1 MGLQYKRKSK
11 LGLDRLPVLI
21 QDTSLDSKGYFNI
34 TEFPSY
40 FGNGKNLVRLKG
52 NSGNLLPGSPI
63 YVEVLDVN
71 GNTIYH
77 ELPNYSEPD
86 LTRYISVWVYNDTNG
101 NINTP
106 NGLGKVIICGI
117 AQQTVDGRPIPNEWK
132 NKVNIRWVREIPVT
146 REKKSPSK
154 IIFLGNELPKVKL
167 EEVTNYYKKVELLSE
182 SILLTTQSFRD
193 TGSNDLSPIL
203 VSYDYNAGL
212 GTTGNVRTNTY
223 SPYQSDFPKLTFR
236 KRALVNNTA
245 SLVFAQNLVGKM
257 TGGTIEINLSQST
270 TAYNSLKPDSL
281 PEYITKPVSFTASIL
296 SVDDY
301 STLSISYPLTA
312 SNYVG
317 GEERNRTYFTEFKDA
332 EWVIRYVSTG
342 SYTDSPFENPTIL
355 VTVDGINP
363 LGGNVDRVKVY
374 YRPSFNVS
382 DFEFGGS
389 TTLFSNEESVS
400 FYANVK
406 NFRRNTAYDFKVE
419 FENIE
424 EDISDS
430 NIVIYD
436 FLVEEAIMGS
446 PAQPDKSIQY
456 NNSDAFEGSYDLTYD
471 YNYENVGI
479 GTYDPSTKL
488 QIFNELG
495 FNVDGTVFTLL
506 QSGSNHI
513 YVGGQFERYLGRSY
527 NGIIRLNLSGS
538 IDTGFNPGKGFNGAV
553 RAIQFASGSS
563 DIYVGGEFT
572 QYSGSKDVKYFV
584 RLKSDG
590 TIASNFKEHGEL
602 DGRVNTIYVSTE
614 TGNSGSVYLGGAF
627 TQYSGSAGRILKVD
641 RTGSV
646 INSFKG
652 GFDTGSN
659 TEIFAIAGYNPNLH
673 LYVGGTFTSYSG
685 SSDYQYGNGGI
696 LKINNNGSVIT
707 TFNQSS
713 SISGGTSGSAVYTI
727 YNPYIAPD
735 EYLYIGGNFTKYSGS
750 VEYKMTSL
758 NPGNGSI
765 RTDWNQSGNFWD
777 LIKDRPNNS
786 IRTIHFI
793 GNTSAKLLVGGSFT
807 AGTSI
812 SFTPPAKNLV
822 VMDFNGGLSNDYIRS
837 LFPSPTQAGD
847 NSIFTSIKLSDS
859 ASIIGGSFSKYR
871 VGGTPGATTTGQLV
885 NSDKIIIIETPSLAP
900 YTSSYSGF
908 FDFRN
913 RDRDAFFISSSIG
926 TFIGSQSVLWPQVS
940 DNPFVIKNSGDVGIG
955 TSNPQQKIHIEG
967 GVIARLPKVQQPW
980 VILYNSQS
988 GVFTYGTASAEVSS
1002 TPPTP
1007 PDFNIICQSITAT
1020 SFNACRFPNESD
1032 DYNLTFG
1039 FSLSPSP
1046 SPIPSITVIS
1056 ASLFSGSSQIWSIDN
1071 QSYSSLPITWTIS
1084 TSSIGNVTYRFI
1096 VTASYTSEVGN
1107 SAAWRTLSCPPTGEP
1122 PTTFTITPPT
1132 NLQIV
1137 CDLTE
1142 NNFLTIRHN
1151 RELDIYNLVARFR
1164 RTNNPWGSC
1173 TNPTNITLIS
1183 ASLFSGSSKIWETGS
1198 INHLNTTLNLP
1209 LSIHTLL
1216 TQSFG
1221 SVTHTLRVTASLSE
1235 SRFDSTTWASCS
1247 TSIPLTVDPRNIN
1260 KTPLTEFNNLNFQLG
1275 HIYNDTDGPKLYV
1288 IELGASGSFNVTSSV
1303 DRFDSPLQSPYSPTE
1318 YAWGLENFNVLLRQR
1333 KNDNN
1338 TTTNSYQNDS
1348 VTNTSSTRLIRTRFL
1363 ITGSLTGSLGH
1374 SNTDSAVGVAA
1385 YYNIPI
1391 DGVDNNRPLPFKPSP
1406 SIITNTQNNNR
1417 SFLYIAGTGSFT
1429 SSQSPTS
1436 PSPAPFTNLNNPLL
1450 RVQSFDNNSV
1460 YIIKTISIRFGIV
1473 PNVSGYFNN
1482 AFTTASIYDLKRWD
1496 LRLGGGVPQITGSVL
1511 FKAGNNGA
1519 NLITGRGVINFNGN
1533 EYNNGILPTTG
1544 TPKSPAQ
1551 SVTVTN
1557 IQPNEIPNLPQFT
1570 MPVLT
1575 VSTSLRNSTHYF
1587 IVNRNIDIVGIWQE
1601 NIGAYSYETN
1611 QIYNNEWI
1619 ELNIGHYKLY
1629 YRDLVPQSGL
1639 NPNKYYVWAKKSTTT
1654 NW

>member
-11 LGLDRLPVLI
+11 LGLENLQVLI

-86 LTRYISVWVYNDTNG
+86 LTRYISVWVYNDTTG

-106 NGLGKVIICGI
+106 NGIGKVIICGT

-132 NKVNIRWVREIPVT
+132 NKINIRWVREIPVT

-193 TGSNDLSPIL
+193 TGSNDLSSIL

-212 GTTGNVRTNTY
+212 GTTGDVRTNPY

-236 KRALVNNTA
+236 KRTLVNNTA
-245 SLVFAQNLVGKM
+245 SLVFAQNLAGKM

-270 TAYNSLKPDSL
+270 TAYNSLKPTDL
-281 PEYITKPVSFTASIL
+281 PQYITKPVSFTASIL

-301 STLSISYPLTA
+301 STLSISFPLTA

-342 SYTDSPFENPTIL
+342 SYTDSPFENPTVL

-363 LGGNVDRVKVY
+363 LGGNVDRIKVY

-424 EDISDS
+424 EDVSDS

-446 PAQPDKSIQY
+446 PAPPDKSIQY

-479 GTYDPSTKL
+479 GTYNPTTKL

-527 NGIIRLNLSGS
+527 NGIIRLDLSGS
-538 IDTGFNPGKGFNGAV
+538 IDTGFNPGKGFNGPV

-563 DIYVGGEFT
+563 DIYVGGDFT

-584 RLKSDG
+584 RLKSNG
-590 TIASNFKEHGEL
+590 TISSNFKEHGEL

-652 GFDTGSN
+652 GFDTGSS
-659 TEIFAIAGYNPNLH
+659 TEIFAIAGYDPNSH

-713 SISGGTSGSAVYTI
+713 SINGGTSGSAVYTI
-727 YNPYIAPD
+727 YNPYFSSVAA
-735 EYLYIGGNFTKYSGS
+735 EWLYIGGNFTKYSGS

-758 NPGNGSI
+758 NPTNGSI
-765 RTDWNQSGNFWD
+765 RTNWNQSDTFWD

-793 GNTSAKLLVGGSFT
+793 GNSTANLLVGGSFAT
-807 AGTSI
+807 ETII

-822 VMDFNGGLSNDYIRS
+822 VMNFNGGLGNDYIRS

-847 NSIFTSIKLSDS
+847 NTVFTSIKLSDS

-871 VGGTPGATTTGQLV
+871 VGGTPGETTTGQLV

-955 TSNPQQKIHIEG
+955 TTTPQQKIHIEG
-967 GVIARLPKVQQPW
+967 GVIARLPNVQQPW

-988 GVFTYGTASAEVSS
+988 GLFTYGTASAQESS
-1002 TPPTP
+1002 IP
-1007 PDFNIICQSITAT
+1007 PDFALECHSITADA
-1020 SFNACRFPNESD
+1020 FNQCRFPNESD
-1032 DYNLTFG
+1032 EYNLTFG
-1039 FSLSPSP
+1039 FTVQSPPLS
-1046 SPIPSITVIS
+1046 IPPITVIS

-1071 QSYSSLPITWTIS
+1071 QSYYSLPITWTIL
-1084 TSSIGNVTYRFI
+1084 TSSIGNVTYRFV
-1096 VTASYTSEVGN
+1096 VTASYASEFGN
-1107 SAAWRTLSCPPTGEP
+1107 SAAWGTLECG
-1122 PTTFTITPPT
+1122 PTTFTITPPANLDISCNSIET
-1132 NLQIV
+1132 NP
-1137 CDLTE
+1137 TWA
-1142 NNFLTIRHN
+1142 NNRHN
-1151 RELDIYNLVARFR
+1151 RETSSYTVSYGF
-1164 RTNNPWGSC
+1164 THNNPWSLVGGCSSRQL
-1173 TNPTNITLIS
+1173 NITLIS

-1198 INHLNTTLNLP
+1198 VNYLNTSAGTKTFSLP
-1209 LSIHTLL
+1209 TH
-1216 TQSFG
+1216 SFG
-1221 SVTHTLRVTASLSE
+1221 SVTYTFYATASLSE
-1235 SRFDSTTWASCS
+1235 SRFDSTTWDMIKCTRTFT
-1247 TSIPLTVDPRNIN
+1247 TSDRQCPNEAEFTQ
-1260 KTPLTEFNNLNFQLG
+1260 KTKIIQVGLG
-1275 HIYNDTDGPKLYV
+1275 SKTSSLYGEEMV
-1288 IELGASGSFNVTSSV
+1288 RVMEMGDSGSIEIEALINPNQTGWDLVTWYPYT
-1303 DRFDSPLQSPYSPTE
+1303 DRY
-1318 YAWGLENFNVLLRQR
+1318 
-1333 KNDNN
+1333 KIDNPITI
-1338 TTTNSYQNDS
+1338 TTTNLAWTSDTIS
-1348 VTNTSSTRLIRTRFL
+1348 GTNRHGSLQYYL
-1363 ITGSLTGSLGH
+1363 ITGSLTGSLG
-1374 SNTDSAVGVAA
+1374 NDDFNIA
-1385 YYNIPI
+1385 NIPI
-1391 DGVDNNRPLPFKPSP
+1391 NSNQPYNIFWPGFQGYSRILFYVSSSFSSSANPSGVPYF
-1406 SIITNTQNNNR
+1406 
-1417 SFLYIAGTGSFT
+1417 
-1429 SSQSPTS
+1429 
-1436 PSPAPFTNLNNPLL
+1436 NLNEPPRFCNETTPAGLVL
-1450 RVQSFDNNSV
+1450 H
-1460 YIIKTISIRFGIV
+1460 KTISIR
-1473 PNVSGYFNN
+1473 SGSFFDADYNSVI
-1482 AFTTASIYDLKRWD
+1482 TTQSIYDLKRWD
-1496 LRLGGGVPQITGSVL
+1496 MRLGGNSMITGSVGFDL
-1511 FKAGNNGA
+1511 Q
-1519 NLITGRGVINFNGN
+1519 
-1533 EYNNGILPTTG
+1533 YSNGIIPT
-1544 TPKSPAQ
+1544 PIPDIPQ
-1551 SVTVTN
+1551 SYPLNT
-1557 IQPNEIPNLPQFT
+1557 IGFLG
-1570 MPVLT
+1570 
-1575 VSTSLRNSTHYF
+1575 SRNKREYF
-1587 IVNRNIDIVGIWQE
+1587 IVNRNVKIESIWDATFLIDTIKTYTE
-1601 NIGAYSYETN
+1601 H
-1611 QIYNNEWI
+1611 
-1619 ELNIGHYKLY
+1619 LIGHYAVYVGIIKTQQAN
-1629 YRDLVPQSGL
+1629 DTPSS
-1639 NPNKYYVWAKKSTTT
+1639 YYVKCVKR
-1654 NW
+1654 

>member
-106 NGLGKVIICGI
+106 NGFGKVIICGI

-132 NKVNIRWVREIPVT
+132 NKVNIRWVKEIPVT

-317 GEERNRTYFTEFKDA
+317 DEERNRTYFTEFKDA

-363 LGGNVDRVKVY
+363 LGGNVDRIKVY

-382 DFEFGGS
+382 DYEFGGS

-513 YVGGQFERYLGRSY
+513 YVGGEFERYLGRSY

-652 GFDTGSN
+652 RFDTGSN
-659 TEIFAIAGYNPNLH
+659 TEIFAIAGYNPNSH

-727 YNPYIAPD
+727 YNPYITPD

-750 VEYKMTSL
+750 VAHKLMALE
-758 NPGNGSI
+758 PDNGSMDSAWSSPAAYFSAAKSI
-765 RTDWNQSGNFWD
+765 RTMHFIGDDTSPPSDMLVAGQFDGVAGDAQRVTIVNPGTGDSP
-777 LIKDRPNNS
+777 LNS
-786 IRTIHFI
+786 IRSVIPDK
-793 GNTSAKLLVGGSFT
+793 SV
-807 AGTSI
+807 
-812 SFTPPAKNLV
+812 
-822 VMDFNGGLSNDYIRS
+822 
-837 LFPSPTQAGD
+837 
-847 NSIFTSIKLSDS
+847 FTSIKLSPS

-871 VGGTPGATTTGQLV
+871 VGGTPGVTITGQLV

-967 GVIARLPKVQQPW
+967 GVIARLPNVQQPW

-988 GVFTYGTASAEVSS
+988 GVFTYGTASAQESS
-1002 TPPTP
+1002 IP
-1007 PDFNIICQSITAT
+1007 PDFFLNCQPITAT
-1020 SFNACRFPNESD
+1020 GFNPCRFPNESD
-1032 DYNLTFG
+1032 EYNLTFG
-1039 FSLSPSP
+1039 FGLQSPPP
-1046 SPIPSITVIS
+1046 SIPSITVVS
-1056 ASLFSGSSQIWSIDN
+1056 ASLFSGSSQIWTTGSVE
-1071 QSYSSLPITWTIS
+1071 YSSPILPITWSIS
-1084 TSSIGNVTYRFI
+1084 TSSFEAACFSSFFFSFAL
-1096 VTASYTSEVGN
+1096 ASFFAT
-1107 SAAWRTLSCPPTGEP
+1107 
-1122 PTTFTITPPT
+1122 
-1132 NLQIV
+1132 
-1137 CDLTE
+1137 
-1142 NNFLTIRHN
+1142 
-1151 RELDIYNLVARFR
+1151 
-1164 RTNNPWGSC
+1164 
-1173 TNPTNITLIS
+1173 
-1183 ASLFSGSSKIWETGS
+1183 
-1198 INHLNTTLNLP
+1198 
-1209 LSIHTLL
+1209 
-1216 TQSFG
+1216 
-1221 SVTHTLRVTASLSE
+1221 
-1235 SRFDSTTWASCS
+1235 SRF
-1247 TSIPLTVDPRNIN
+1247 
-1260 KTPLTEFNNLNFQLG
+1260 F
-1275 HIYNDTDGPKLYV
+1275 
-1288 IELGASGSFNVTSSV
+1288 
-1303 DRFDSPLQSPYSPTE
+1303 
-1318 YAWGLENFNVLLRQR
+1318 
-1333 KNDNN
+1333 
-1338 TTTNSYQNDS
+1338 
-1348 VTNTSSTRLIRTRFL
+1348 
-1363 ITGSLTGSLGH
+1363 SL
-1374 SNTDSAVGVAA
+1374 
-1385 YYNIPI
+1385 
-1391 DGVDNNRPLPFKPSP
+1391 
-1406 SIITNTQNNNR
+1406 
-1417 SFLYIAGTGSFT
+1417 
-1429 SSQSPTS
+1429 
-1436 PSPAPFTNLNNPLL
+1436 
-1450 RVQSFDNNSV
+1450 
-1460 YIIKTISIRFGIV
+1460 
-1473 PNVSGYFNN
+1473 
-1482 AFTTASIYDLKRWD
+1482 
-1496 LRLGGGVPQITGSVL
+1496 
-1511 FKAGNNGA
+1511 
-1519 NLITGRGVINFNGN
+1519 
-1533 EYNNGILPTTG
+1533 
-1544 TPKSPAQ
+1544 
-1551 SVTVTN
+1551 
-1557 IQPNEIPNLPQFT
+1557 
-1570 MPVLT
+1570 
-1575 VSTSLRNSTHYF
+1575 
-1587 IVNRNIDIVGIWQE
+1587 
-1601 NIGAYSYETN
+1601 
-1611 QIYNNEWI
+1611 
-1619 ELNIGHYKLY
+1619 
-1629 YRDLVPQSGL
+1629 
-1639 NPNKYYVWAKKSTTT
+1639 
-1654 NW
+1654 